1 MNSNVNRIA
10 EFLIQTKGIDIKCY
24 DDLYVSKLIEKRLHS
39 RGLDSGYD
47 YCRLV
52 ETEKDEAFEFLTALN
67 NTYSEFFR
75 NTLTFEILGQLVIPA
90 LIRQKKEIRIWSAAC
105 AAGQEPYSVAILC
118 DEISNLNGKSIRF
131 RIFASDI
138 NPAELK
144 KATEG
149 IYAENSLGN
158 VTLKRLTNYFVRDNG
173 NYSVKQNLKNYID
186 FSEYNL
192 FNSESM
198 VPPASI
204 FGNFDLVFCT
214 NLLFYFK
221 PEYRQLILKK
231 LTGSLAPGGYLITG
245 ETEAAMIDDKF
256 YREIVTLSSVFQKR

>member
-10 EFLIQTKGIDIKCY
+10 EFLIQTKGIDIQCY
-24 DDLYVSKLIEKRLHS
+24 DDLYVSRLIERRLHS

-52 ETEKDEAFEFLTALN
+52 ETEKDETLEFLTALN

-90 LIRQKKEIRIWSAAC
+90 LIRQKREIRIWSAAC

-118 DEISNLNGKSIRF
+118 DEISNTTGKSPRF

-144 KATEG
+144 EAAEG

-158 VTLKRLTNYFVRDNG
+158 VTLKRLTNYFVWDNG
-173 NYSVKQNLKNYID
+173 NYRVKQNLKSYID

-192 FNSESM
+192 FNNENM
-198 VPPASI
+198 FPPASI

-214 NLLFYFK
+214 NLLFYYK

-231 LTGSLAPGGYLITG
+231 INGSLAPGGYLITG

-256 YREIVTLSSVFQKR
+256 YREFFKSSAVFQKR